1 MMTMDDVNA
10 FTIRHRQHQTLILP
24 KIEINERVFKVFV
37 IITSETSVKAVIM
50 EQGKISSAIAASG
63 KFLLE
68 SIGDS
73 AVRAVFLTS
82 PMLMSLLAAGALRI
96 GKLSSDDDRDSSKD
110 DAPVKATDSMY
121 VERKQGTTIIHIENL
136 TINLTAE
143 VVQQLNMNP
152 EEVVNQLTEQI
163 QQTSLK
169 ALAEK

>member
-1 MMTMDDVNA
+1 M
-10 FTIRHRQHQTLILP
+10 LILE
-24 KIEINERVFKVFV
+24 KDKV
-37 IITSETSVKAVIM
+37 
-50 EQGKISSAIAASG
+50 SSALAASG
-63 KFLLE
+63 RYFLE
-68 SIGDS
+68 SVSNSIFG
-73 AVRAVFLTS
+73 APFYAS

-136 TINLTAE
+136 TINLNAE

-169 ALAEK
+169 ALSEKTTNSPHF